1 MPGELS
7 PAHRRMLEIESGI
20 AAAVIDARGYRTVTK
35 AADLQKLGFTPAQRN
50 VPALV
55 IPVYD
60 IHGELATYQARPEV
74 PRIVKGK
81 PLKYETPGG
90 SRMALDVPQAVRPH
104 LANPERPLWITEGAK
119 KADSAVSHDLDCIA
133 LLGVWNWRGTN
144 DHGGKAILPAFE
156 HIAFNGRR
164 VYLAFDSDVTEKEA
178 VWLALT
184 RFGGVMKQRGADVWV
199 VRLPHG
205 PSGSKTGLDDFLAA
219 GGSVDDLVRTAEPLA
234 SFAANKPGGPYRV
247 EHGGIWYS
255 PNPETDRQLCNFT
268 ATIETDIVLDDG
280 AETRRVLEIVAEHRG
295 REHHF
300 SLPAERFA
308 GMNWPV
314 DQLGASAILNPGQ
327 STREHA
333 RVAIQTLSGNIPTRH
348 EYAHTGWA
356 TVDGERVYLS
366 GSGAIG
372 AGGLIPDVAVSLS
385 GTLSGYEL
393 PEPPTGDTLIAAIR
407 SSLGMLDVAP
417 LDITG
422 PVYSAIWRAPL
433 GQADFS
439 LHLAAQ
445 TGAGKSELSGLSVQH
460 YGPSMD
466 ARHLPGSWSNTAN
479 ANEAL
484 GFQVKDALMPV
495 DDYSPT
501 GTTHD
506 QARYNRDADRM
517 FRGAG
522 NNSGRARMRADTSI
536 REAKPIRALLLSSGE
551 DVPKGESLR
560 ARLFVVEMAPDSM
573 QWAILTKC
581 QQGASK
587 GLYAQAL
594 AGYVRWL
601 AANPVQFERFQ
612 QLRLDYRDHA
622 GISASHK
629 RTPAIVAD
637 LGAAFRLYVDFT
649 IQAGALTAE
658 QGREL
663 WARIWAALNATA
675 AQQESYQAQSEPTRQ
690 FREYLSARIAS
701 GGAHLASLTGD
712 EPANPKGHGWRI
724 AGTGEYQGWQPQGER
739 VGWVDDD
746 GIYLEPKAAY
756 ASAQAI
762 AQRSGDSLAIT
773 SGRLNKSL
781 NEKQLL
787 LATDPKRETLTI
799 RKTIEGRSVAVLHVE
814 HSFINSPI
822 TAQKPDK
829 PDIEADS
836 ATSDGDSAQEM
847 SGFLSGIFDLNP
859 EPDIEHAPETR
870 VNTGGNGA
878 DVGFVGNVGFVGD
891 THRALLENGGMISG
905 SLEKP
910 DKKPDKRPER
920 PDKKPTC
927 RVCDTPKPAVLE
939 CPNCRRTDSQAIT
952 YLRNSRIAEHG
963 EAVAS

>member
-1 MPGELS
+1 MSGELS
-7 PAHRRMLEIESGI
+7 PAHRHMLETESGI
-20 AAAVIDARGYRTVTK
+20 SPEVIAQRGYWTATTK
-35 AADLQKLGFTPAQRN
+35 AECQQLGFSVAQSIAG
-50 VPALV
+50 ALV

-60 IHGELATYQARPEV
+60 VHGGICTYQLRPEK
-74 PRIVKGK
+74 PRIVKGN
-81 PLKYETPGG
+81 PLKYETPKG
-90 SRMALDVPQAVRPH
+90 SQMALDVPPAVREH
-104 LANPERPLWITEGAK
+104 LGDPARSLWITEGVK
-119 KADSAVSHDLDCIA
+119 KADSAASHRLDCVA

-144 DHGGKAILPAFE
+144 NEGGKTILPAFE
-156 HIAFNGRR
+156 HIAFNLRR
-164 VYLAFDSDVTEKEA
+164 IYLAFDSDVTEKEA

-184 RFGGVMKQRGADVWV
+184 RFGSVMKQRGADVRV

-205 PSGSKTGLDDFLAA
+205 PSGSKTGLDDYLAA
-219 GGSVDDLVRTAEPLA
+219 GGSVDDIVRTAEPLA
-234 SFAANKPGGPYRV
+234 SFAANKPGGPYRA
-247 EHGGIWYS
+247 EQGGIWYS

-295 REHHF
+295 RRHHF
-300 SLPAERFA
+300 TLPAERFA

-333 RVAIQTLSGNIPTRH
+333 RVAIQTLSGDIPTRH

-356 TVDGERVYLS
+356 NVNGERVYLS

-372 AGGLIPDVAVSLS
+372 ADGLIPDIAVSLS

-393 PEPPTGDTLIAAIR
+393 PEPPTGEALIAAIR

-417 LDITG
+417 PEVTS

-433 GQADFS
+433 GQGDFS

-506 QARYNRDADRM
+506 QARYNRDADKM

-522 NNSGRARMRADTSI
+522 NNSGRVRMRADTSI
-536 REAKPIRALLLSSGE
+536 REAKPIRALILSSGE
-551 DVPKGESLR
+551 DVPNGESLR

-573 QWAILTKC
+573 RWEKLTEC
-581 QQGASK
+581 QQHASN
-587 GLYAQAL
+587 GLYAQAM
-594 AGYVRWL
+594 AGYVQWL
-601 AANPVQFERFQ
+601 AANPTQFERFQ
-612 QLRLDYRDHA
+612 QLKLDYRDHT
-622 GISASHK
+622 GMSAAHK

-637 LGAAFRLYVDFT
+637 LGAAFRLFVDFT

-663 WARIWAALNATA
+663 WARVWAALNATA

-701 GGAHLASLTGD
+701 GGAHLAALNGD
-712 EPANPKGHGWRI
+712 EPTNPQGHGWRI
-724 AGTGEYQGWQPQGER
+724 VGSDPERWQPQGER
-739 VGWVDDD
+739 VGWIDAD

-762 AQRSGDSLAIT
+762 AQRSGASL
-773 SGRLNKSL
+773 SVSSQRLNKSL
-781 NEKQLL
+781 NEKRLL
-787 LATDPKRETLTI
+787 LAIDHKRETLTI
-799 RKTIEGRSVAVLHVE
+799 RKTIEGRSVNVLHVA
-814 HSFINSPI
+814 HSFISSPT
-822 TAQKPDK
+822 TAEKPDK
-829 PDIEADS
+829 PDKEPDS
-836 ATSDGDSAQEM
+836 ATSGGDSWQEM
-847 SGFLSGIFDLNP
+847 SGFLSGLFDLNR
-859 EPDIEHAPETR
+859 EPDTAHAPETR
-870 VNTGGNGA
+870 VNTGQNGA
-878 DVGFVGNVGFVGD
+878 DVGNVGNVGFAGN
-891 THRALLENGGMISG
+891 THQPFLENGGMMSG
-905 SLEKP
+905 RLEKP
-910 DKKPDKRPER
+910 DKKPDKRPEK

-927 RVCDTPKPAVLE
+927 RVCGTPKPAVLE
-939 CPNCRRTDSQAIT
+939 CPSCHRTDSQAIS
-952 YLRNSRIAEHG
+952 YLRDSRISEQGA
-963 EAVAS
+963 AVAP